1 MFVGDAAELLIIAQQ
16 LGAGLWSAA
25 SSHVC
30 AAAAAPE
37 FSPMTAVS
45 AATSS
50 GTTAARVAAVSLEPS
65 SSSAAARAATFA
77 DSAAA
82 SDAAAMAGISSTSAA
97 ARAATDIA
105 SEASAVTTHG
115 SAAACAAAA
124 IFTSPSTSAAACAAT
139 FSGSAAAGDAAA
151 PVSGMVRAV
160 FPATAV
166 ATAAA
171 SASVSEL
178 KAIFGHNSKAER
190 AWCSLA
196 DRLVA
201 SVTAVGGWRG
211 LFPCGSAGEWPP
223 QCGAP
228 AASGEWCVLAEP
240 LVGSRVIVIEEIASC
255 NEVRILLPA
264 GSKGIV
270 TAIDSEGDLEVFWP
284 CLGPDLCCQWI
295 ELEDLASLSTLVE
308 CSGEKVLDTG

>member
-1 MFVGDAAELLIIAQQ
+1 MGRSAGAWARRLDRWQAIRLTAPSCSSSPVSVSSATPPSAASAGFAAPAPGSVHFGLVRPSSVLMFVGDAAELLIIAQQ

-50 GTTAARVAAVSLEPS
+50 GMTAARVAAVSMEPS
-65 SSSAAARAATFA
+65 SSSAAASAATSA
-77 DSAAA
+77 DLAAA
-82 SDAAAMAGISSTSAA
+82 SDAAAMAGTFSFSAA

-151 PVSGMVRAV
+151 PVSVMVRAGI
-160 FPATAV
+160 PATAV
-166 ATAAA
+166 VTAAA
-171 SASVSEL
+171 SASVSDL

-190 AWCSLA
+190 AWCSLG

-201 SVTAVGGWRG
+201 SVTAVAA
-211 LFPCGSAGEWPP
+211 SS
-223 QCGAP
+223 P
-228 AASGEWCVLAEP
+228 AARQASGHP
-240 LVGSRVIVIEEIASC
+240 SVGLL
-255 NEVRILLPA
+255 LLPA
-264 GSKGIV
+264 IGAFLPS
-270 TAIDSEGDLEVFWP
+270 L
-284 CLGPDLCCQWI
+284 L
-295 ELEDLASLSTLVE
+295 LAA
-308 CSGEKVLDTG
+308 G